1 MNHRGKLI
9 LHIILLLALCGL
21 LYFPYLTTPFF
32 NKVEPREALVVQDIV
47 RRGDW
52 LVPLT
57 RGTDIPYK
65 PPLFHWSAAVVSSI
79 TGRLDEATIRF
90 PSALYA
96 TLCVLLIYTL
106 GHKLFGAQIALLG
119 GGILAT
125 TLVFT
130 IQAVTA
136 RVDMTLCFF
145 VTLSLVLFYLLYR
158 GFLTRE
164 LWRYAFYA
172 TVGIGILAKGP
183 LGILLPGLVA
193 GTFLIVKK
201 RGDLLA
207 KFSFH
212 PGVILT
218 LLLGAGWYGIAVA
231 RGGEGFVDLQL
242 FTENISRFFGGSGHS
257 HPVHYYISHLFS
269 QALPWSIFLPFL
281 LWDLFKRGF
290 SSDDDCLFLKL
301 WFLVMFVFFSVSAGK
316 LAVYLLPLYPALSLL
331 LAAWFHQHD
340 TLSGVRRL
348 LYRSVGIVAA
358 FTGLLLLVI
367 PLGAM
372 WNHDPGWFL
381 APIETVLRSKDRA
394 DLALVRNESGA
405 FGWTFTVALLL
416 SSALWFWLARSVW
429 VNRFRA
435 AAYQLVLISILI
447 TFVTRA
453 VVIPLIAQAKSY
465 RPFMEKVNEWVKPD
479 DKLYL
484 YHDSF
489 NSDSVV
495 FYRGAPIDLLD
506 QPAQLMCNK
515 KDTGTEYVITS
526 QKVWQKISAINP
538 DLPPPVVNSEGSG
551 PEGDAPLVLFKRSSS
566 C

>member
-1 MNHRGKLI
+1 MDHRGKLI
-9 LHIILLLALCGL
+9 LHIILLLTLCGL

-125 TLVFT
+125 TLVYT

-201 RGDLLA
+201 
-207 KFSFH
+207 K
-212 PGVILT
+212 
-218 LLLGAGWYGIAVA
+218 
-231 RGGEGFVDLQL
+231 GG
-242 FTENISRFFGGSGHS
+242 TC
-257 HPVHYYISHLFS
+257 
-269 QALPWSIFLPFL
+269 LP
-281 LWDLFKRGF
+281 
-290 SSDDDCLFLKL
+290 
-301 WFLVMFVFFSVSAGK
+301 
-316 LAVYLLPLYPALSLL
+316 
-331 LAAWFHQHD
+331 
-340 TLSGVRRL
+340 
-348 LYRSVGIVAA
+348 
-358 FTGLLLLVI
+358 
-367 PLGAM
+367 
-372 WNHDPGWFL
+372 
-381 APIETVLRSKDRA
+381 
-394 DLALVRNESGA
+394 
-405 FGWTFTVALLL
+405 
-416 SSALWFWLARSVW
+416 SSAST
-429 VNRFRA
+429 
-435 AAYQLVLISILI
+435 LV
-447 TFVTRA
+447 
-453 VVIPLIAQAKSY
+453 
-465 RPFMEKVNEWVKPD
+465 
-479 DKLYL
+479 
-484 YHDSF
+484 
-489 NSDSVV
+489 
-495 FYRGAPIDLLD
+495 
-506 QPAQLMCNK
+506 
-515 KDTGTEYVITS
+515 
-526 QKVWQKISAINP
+526 
-538 DLPPPVVNSEGSG
+538 
-551 PEGDAPLVLFKRSSS
+551 
-566 C
+566 